1 MKKST
6 KFLLI
11 GGMSLFAL
19 GCILLLIGILTGGMK
34 QWNEHTHQN
43 GIVFQKYFTTN
54 SVNFDMDFGDLEGY
68 TILEGDFEQTT
79 LSDADKI
86 KNVTLMI
93 GGGSVQ
99 VLKSEDQSINAAA
112 EYDDRYGFKVEGDTL
127 YIKSLQDEY
136 YDNNNE
142 LIICVPENVTFESVD
157 CELGAGEILASS
169 ISANE
174 MNVSIGAGRLEVAS
188 LFADQFT
195 FEIGAGEIIVENG
208 TVGTADMSIAL
219 GNFEFD
225 GIISKGADIECSM
238 GNVSMNLE
246 DEMKDYNYE
255 IECAAGE
262 VEVGDDTT
270 AGVASDRTID
280 NGSDKTISVECSM
293 GSVSINF

>member
-19 GCILLLIGILTGGMK
+19 GCMLLVIGVLTGGMK

-43 GIVFQKYFTTN
+43 GIVFQKYFTTH

-68 TILEGDFEQTT
+68 TKLDGDFEKTT

-99 VLKSEDQSINAAA
+99 VVKSEDQSISAEA
-112 EYDDRYGFKVEGDTL
+112 EYGDRYGFKVDGDTL

-142 LIICVPENVTFESVD
+142 LKIYIPENIAFESVD
-157 CELGAGEILASS
+157 CELGAGEMIASS

-174 MNVSIGAGRLEVAS
+174 VNVSIGAGRLEVAS
-188 LFADQFT
+188 LFAEQLT
-195 FEIGAGEIIVENG
+195 SEIGAGEIVIQKGTVEN
-208 TVGTADMSIAL
+208 ADMSIAL

-225 GIISKGADIECSM
+225 GIINQGADIECSM

-246 DEMKDYNYE
+246 DEMKAYNFE

-262 VEVGDDTT
+262 VQVGDDST

-280 NGSDKTISVECSM
+280 NDSDKTISVECSM